1 MKICVPLSQN
11 KHRAMAIIYHVTTA
25 AAWNAAKEKGRYED
39 PSLANEGFIHASEAQ
54 QVDGVLQRYFAG
66 KTNLV
71 KLTID
76 TDKLTSQLVYEWSP
90 SVQDQFPHIY
100 GPINLDAVIS
110 EEQLQD

>member
-1 MKICVPLSQN
+1 
-11 KHRAMAIIYHVTTA
+11 MAIIYHVTTL
-25 AAWNAAKEKGRYED
+25 AAWNGAKEKGSYED
-39 PSLANEGFIHASEAQ
+39 PSLAKEGFIHASESQ
-54 QVDGVLQRYFAG
+54 QVEGVLQRYFAG

-100 GPINLDAVIS
+100 GPINLDAIIS
-110 EEQLQD
+110 EDQLQD